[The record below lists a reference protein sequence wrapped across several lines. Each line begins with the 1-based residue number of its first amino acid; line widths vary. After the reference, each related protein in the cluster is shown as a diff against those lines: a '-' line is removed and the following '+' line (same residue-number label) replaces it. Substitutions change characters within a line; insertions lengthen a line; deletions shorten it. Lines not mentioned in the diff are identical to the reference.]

1 MTDHGQDEREA
12 GAGRD
17 ARDDDF
23 EMHVEEMR
31 QPAGDADGVGD
42 ATSSDPAPVSP
53 RGDRFRVARLT
64 LYAVAV
70 VAVVVFG
77 LAPGGGLSRVLGS
90 MNNALSGFGSVYPT
104 PTLPEETPAEIGS
117 APLTCAPL
125 TTAGTGGIGGSPV
138 WVSGFEG
145 SMKDNQASLYVS
157 HGSYT
162 RYGWKRQFFIDIEPG
177 VTGKVFLRGERLS
190 NGTPLWMEV
199 IEQGQ
204 MYTNIKPIPKAL
216 LILDPKE
223 PGLAPFQNNSMG
235 LGDDWAVWVGA
246 IYIPAAGCYALD
258 ASWPGGSWRVTFA
271 AGL

>member
-77 LAPGGGLSRVLGS
+77 LAPGGGISRVLGS

-190 NGTPLWMEV
+190 DGSPLWISV
-199 IEQGQ
+199 LKTGQ
-204 MYTNIKPIPKAL
+204 SYYDSKVTPSVSVT
-216 LILDPKE
+216 LDPKQ
-223 PGLAPFQNNSMG
+223 PGHPDIEDTGWS
-235 LGDDWAVWVGA
+235 VWGGVL
-246 IYIPAAGCYALD
+246 YIPAAGCYALD